1 MKVLLALVL
10 TLILSSCGFES
21 KSEFKED
28 IGENVSEEKI
38 DFPEIKYI
46 SNVKKE
52 NRVDFEEVYGKGRMS
67 SKVYLEEALGFLKK
81 FNFAGKDVGIEV
93 LESSY
98 NPDYYSAV
106 LTYKENDNLVEKEY
120 GPIATNDNIY
130 SQVNFD
136 LINAESGSSLIVSQV
151 VIDATTT
158 KSAYY
163 IYNKYMSLIDS
174 FYFENSTDNVNV
186 DVYRMNSLVESEEDI
201 KPGDIEMAISKRI
214 DKEEEYLEEIFNV
227 YKIESENIKADI
239 NGRKVLVSLMPKTS
253 KNRIMEMKFLGR
265 DDKDAILS
273 LE

>member
-52 NRVDFEEVYGKGRMS
+52 NRVDFEEVYGKGRMA

-174 FYFENSTDNVNV
+174 FYFENSIDNVNV

-239 NGRKVLVSLMPKTS
+239 NGSKILVSLMPKTS

>member
-10 TLILSSCGFES
+10 GLILSSCGFES

-28 IGENVSEEKI
+28 MGQNVKEEKI

-52 NRVDFEEVYGKGRMS
+52 NQVDFEEVYGKGRTG

-136 LINAESGSSLIVSQV
+136 LINAQSGSSLIVSQV
-151 VIDATTT
+151 VIDGNTT

-186 DVYRMNSLVESEEDI
+186 DVYRMNSLVDAEDDI
-201 KPGDIEMAISKRI
+201 SPGDIEMAISKRI
-214 DKEEEYLEEIFNV
+214 DKEEEYLEEIFAV

-239 NGRKVLVSLMPKTS
+239 NGRNVLVSLMPKTS
-253 KNRIMEMKFLGR
+253 KDRIMEMKFLGR